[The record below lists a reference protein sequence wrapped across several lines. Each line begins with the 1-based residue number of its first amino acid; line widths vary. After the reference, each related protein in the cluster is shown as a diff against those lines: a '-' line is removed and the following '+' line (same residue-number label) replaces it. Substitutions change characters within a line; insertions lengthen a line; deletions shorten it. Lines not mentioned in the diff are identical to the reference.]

1 MLRVFDLVW
10 FAFRSKNARAL
21 QRDSLESIMCTRAP
35 PRPRGCVLRLRPS
48 FAPPVAR
55 GRATLRRHRLFHTMR
70 RRRGPRSAPELLPPA
85 RISHSLA
92 PARRHPARSAPR
104 PPPAGGCRRP
114 HGSEPRPSP
123 LGYRP
128 RPPAAPPPPL
138 GFARCLRLCLPE
150 PHIAEQ
156 SS

>member
-1 MLRVFDLVW
+1 MLDLDNSEV
-10 FAFRSKNARAL
+10 N
-21 QRDSLESIMCTRAP
+21 SLRKHGVHSSSTSSSRLCPAAAAK
-35 PRPRGCVLRLRPS
+35 LRTSPS
-48 FAPPVAR
+48 QPVAR

-114 HGSEPRPSP
+114 HGAEPRPSP

-128 RPPAAPPPPL
+128 RSPAAPPPPL